1 MVWHELKPAAGD
13 PLSEFPS
20 VMTDQA
26 VTLRQGLEQ
35 HLFWT
40 DSSGASAGVPRFA
53 DGTAGPGAARSFFDV
68 ESNASSQV
76 SATKALGGRLFVAS
90 DTSRLFAYAASG
102 HSVLAGSAFAIVH
115 ATSTATIPSNTQTLV
130 QLGSFSMASTSTT
143 TTAFPSAYSAA
154 PIVQLMPMS
163 TGTTNFWTAA
173 VLGSTTTNF
182 TTRLGVLF
190 GNASPL
196 TVYWRSHGT
205 VSL

>member
-26 VTLRQGLEQ
+26 LTLRQGLEQ

-40 DSSGASAGVPRFA
+40 ESSGASAGIPRFV
-53 DGTAGPGAARSFFDV
+53 DGSAGPGAARAFFDV

-90 DTSRLFAYAASG
+90 DTSRFFAYAPSG
-102 HSVLAGSAFAIVH
+102 HSVLAGSASAIVH
-115 ATSTATIPSNTQTLV
+115 ATSTATIPTNTQVLV
-130 QLGSFSMASTSTT
+130 QLGAFSIVSTSTT

-154 PIVQLMPMS
+154 PFVQLMPMS
-163 TGTTNFWTAA
+163 TGTTNLWNAA
-173 VLGSTTTNF
+173 LLGSTTTNF
-182 TTRLGVLF
+182 TVRLGVIF
-190 GNASPL
+190 GSASPL
-196 TVYWRSHGT
+196 TVYWRSHGS
-205 VSL
+205 VAL